1 MPAAKASMAAH
12 QQGKFWQYHDLLF
25 ANQKSMT
32 DANILKW
39 AKDLSLDM
47 AKFKK
52 DMADPELEKEILRQQ
67 AAMVALGAR
76 GTPAFFLNGK
86 KMAGAKP
93 FTEFQKEIDAEL
105 VKINQRIAGGANLN
119 AARTA
124 SMQSAENGANFIK
137 WVIQGQE
144 PPGVKAP
151 AKPTAK
157 KTPPKPKK
165 PIADEVVWRAT
176 IHPDDA
182 RKGGKQPLVTLVE
195 FSDFQ

>member
-1 MPAAKASMAAH
+1 MAAH
-12 QQGKFWQYHDLLF
+12 KQGKFWEYHDLLF

-32 DANILKW
+32 DANFIKW
-39 AKDLSLDM
+39 AKELNLDM

-52 DMADPELEKEILRQQ
+52 DMADLELEKEILRQQ
-67 AAMVALGAR
+67 AAMVGLGAR

-86 KMAGAKP
+86 YLKGAVP
-93 FTEFQKEIDAEL
+93 FATFQKEIDAEL
-105 VKINQRIAGGANLN
+105 AKINQRMAGGSNLN

-124 SMQSAENGANFIK
+124 SMQTADKGANFIK

-151 AKPTAK
+151 SKQTAK

-165 PIADEVVWRAT
+165 PVADETVWRAS
-176 IHPDDA
+176 IHADDA
-182 RKGGKQPLVTLVE
+182 RKGGKEPLVTLVE